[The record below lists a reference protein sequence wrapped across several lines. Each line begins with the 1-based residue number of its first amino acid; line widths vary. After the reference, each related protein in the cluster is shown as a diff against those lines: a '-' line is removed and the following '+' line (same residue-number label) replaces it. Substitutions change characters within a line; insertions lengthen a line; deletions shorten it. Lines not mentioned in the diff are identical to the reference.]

1 MQISPVGET
10 RSNAETGPVG
20 LAQDEGKIE
29 YKKNPVPGSIVTVQC
44 TTLQYITTLKVCCEA
59 LREIIDIL
67 SPIRADS
74 VEGANGLKVLVGEGE
89 LDWFSHLHTQ
99 QGKKGG
105 SCQQLTRGVQQ
116 RYPAYVD
123 ILTRAAKD

>member
-1 MQISPVGET
+1 ML
-10 RSNAETGPVG
+10 R
-20 LAQDEGKIE
+20 LAQWDWLRMKARLN
-29 YKKNPVPGSIVTVQC
+29 KKKPGPRLYRDCAVHHA
-44 TTLQYITTLKVCCEA
+44 QYITTLKVCCEA

>member
-1 MQISPVGET
+1 ML
-10 RSNAETGPVG
+10 R
-20 LAQDEGKIE
+20 LAQWDWLRMKARLN
-29 YKKNPVPGSIVTVQC
+29 KKKPVPGSIVTVQC

>member
-1 MQISPVGET
+1 MNQEKALVGAFSMIIHHRRLIVYST
-10 RSNAETGPVG
+10 N
-20 LAQDEGKIE
+20 
-29 YKKNPVPGSIVTVQC
+29 KKPVPGSILTVQC

-116 RYPAYVD
+116 RYPAC
-123 ILTRAAKD
+123 